1 MKEKGMWKDATK
13 NQQANNVEDVSVN
26 ELIVHPRN
34 ARRGNIDAIVASIE
48 ANGWWGTLVAQKS
61 TKHVLAG
68 NHRLMAAQVMGMATV
83 PVYWIDCDDDEATRI
98 LLADNRVADL
108 ADYDDQALLDL
119 LSDFDNDLVGLG
131 FDERD
136 IEELTLSFEAPEPPN
151 EFPSFDETLETEHV
165 CPKCGYEF

>member
-13 NQQANNVEDVSVN
+13 NQQSNNVEDVSVN

-83 PVYWIDCDDDEATRI
+83 PVY
-98 LLADNRVADL
+98 
-108 ADYDDQALLDL
+108 
-119 LSDFDNDLVGLG
+119 
-131 FDERD
+131 
-136 IEELTLSFEAPEPPN
+136 
-151 EFPSFDETLETEHV
+151 
-165 CPKCGYEF
+165 

>member
-1 MKEKGMWKDATK
+1 MWKDATK
-13 NQQANNVEDVSVN
+13 NQQSNNVEDVSVN

-83 PVYWIDCDDDEATRI
+83 PVYWIDCDDEEATRI

-136 IEELTLSFEAPEPPN
+136 IEELTLSFESPEPPN
-151 EFPSFDETLETEHV
+151 EFPTFDETLETEHV

>member
-1 MKEKGMWKDATK
+1 MWKDATK
-13 NQQANNVEDVSVN
+13 NQQSNNVEDVSVN

-136 IEELTLSFEAPEPPN
+136 IEELTLSFESPEPPN
-151 EFPSFDETLETEHV
+151 EFPTFDETLETEHV

>member
-1 MKEKGMWKDATK
+1 MWKDATK
-13 NQQANNVEDVSVN
+13 NQQSNNVEDVSVN

-68 NHRLMAAQVMGMATV
+68 NHRLMAAQVMGMSTV

-136 IEELTLSFEAPEPPN
+136 IEELTLSFESPEPPN
-151 EFPSFDETLETEHV
+151 EFPTFDETLETEHV